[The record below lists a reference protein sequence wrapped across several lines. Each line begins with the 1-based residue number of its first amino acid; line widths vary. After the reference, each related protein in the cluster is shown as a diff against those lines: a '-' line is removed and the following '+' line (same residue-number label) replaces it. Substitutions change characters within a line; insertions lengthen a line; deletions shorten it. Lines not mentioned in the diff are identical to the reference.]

1 MAETATSGEIWPLFV
16 YALAILGLIAL
27 MLGLSHFL
35 GQRRSDPATHEPYE
49 SGIVSQGSA
58 RLRFTV
64 NYYVVA
70 ILFIIFDLEAVF
82 LFAWAVAFREA
93 GLTGFIEATIF
104 ITILL
109 VGLVYLWRLGALD
122 WSGRQQS
129 LEERQGD
136 RPH

>member
-1 MAETATSGEIWPLFV
+1 MTETATTADIWPLFV
-16 YALAILGLIAL
+16 YALAVLGLIAL
-27 MLGLSHFL
+27 MLVLSHFL
-35 GQRRSDPATHEPYE
+35 GQRRNDPATHQPYE

-58 RLRFTV
+58 RLRFAV

-93 GLTGFIEATIF
+93 GLAGFVEAAVF
-104 ITILL
+104 IAILL

-122 WSGRQQS
+122 WGGHQLS
-129 LEERQGD
+129 LEQRQHEN
-136 RPH
+136 PP